1 MSSEITQEDRDIV
14 EEVVL
19 KYHLEDIISIKRKV
33 NVIWFFTLITFGLT
47 LTDKLIAIWIKIQ

>member
-33 NVIWFFTLITFGLT
+33 TVIWFFTLITFGLT
-47 LTDKLIAIWIKIQ
+47 LTDKLSAIWSKI